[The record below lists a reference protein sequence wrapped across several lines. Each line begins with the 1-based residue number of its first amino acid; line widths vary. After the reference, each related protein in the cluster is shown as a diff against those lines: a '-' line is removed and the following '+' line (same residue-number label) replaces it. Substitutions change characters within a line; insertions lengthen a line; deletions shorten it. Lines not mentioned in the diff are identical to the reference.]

1 MVREALQQEF
11 EAFGITVSDEVLDKC
26 VTICMCSNIPAEEF
40 VETWM
45 AYSLSN
51 LNGADPTIEYIN
63 QFERKEL
70 KGYTSQNQ
78 TKKSSSKT
86 ATTPIIYNKSEA
98 NVSSRVESNSDS
110 VLDVYATTPKGKT
123 AQKRLADT
131 SPIGHLD
138 KKNASHCGS
147 PSIYTPASFT
157 PDIFSPNSN
166 YSKRTNSGQIVASFG
181 AKEIFLGKS
190 QVSNVVAKSSVSI
203 VPYGGAA
210 QISAKTL
217 FMYETL
223 VDKAAVLDSTVSYL
237 GELLLKKH
245 GLPPAGNH
253 CKGSQTEIT
262 AVGRIVCDT
271 SDGKLN
277 AASIL
282 LEGDEA
288 TCTGRS
294 IPLKLPESG
303 VAVFPGQ
310 VVAVQGSNP
319 SRNQFIASKL
329 YTDVTL
335 PLPETKPRLDSNTGS
350 LSIFVSA
357 GPYTQS
363 DTLSYKPLEDL
374 IALTV
379 QQEPDILILIG
390 PLLDANH
397 PLLLN
402 GSLAETFED
411 FYIKLIDSIVQP
423 LEKVKTQVII
433 VASYREATSPCR
445 YPTPPPFC
453 TTGLKRSKVTFIA
466 DPSTVD
472 ISGVVLGVTSVDVL
486 MHLGREEFAVA
497 PTMSDRLSRLAS
509 HLIQQQ
515 SYYPLMP
522 PNIELPVDMECWELY
537 AQLPVTP
544 HIMILPSD
552 LRYFVKNLSGCVVIN
567 PERLSKGMVGGSF
580 AKIEVK
586 PVDNNMIWSTS
597 THVNVQV
604 VKI

>member
-1 MVREALQQEF
+1 MTFLL
-11 EAFGITVSDEVLDKC
+11 G
-26 VTICMCSNIPAEEF
+26 
-40 VETWM
+40 
-45 AYSLSN
+45 N
-51 LNGADPTIEYIN
+51 LP
-63 QFERKEL
+63 
-70 KGYTSQNQ
+70 S
-78 TKKSSSKT
+78 
-86 ATTPIIYNKSEA
+86 
-98 NVSSRVESNSDS
+98 
-110 VLDVYATTPKGKT
+110 KT
-123 AQKRLADT
+123 AQKRLADS

-166 YSKRTNSGQIVASFG
+166 YSKRTNSGQIVASYG
-181 AKEIFLGKS
+181 AKEIFLNKN
-190 QVSNVVAKSSVSI
+190 QVNNVIAKSSVSI
-203 VPYGGAA
+203 TPYGGAA

-217 FMYETL
+217 FIQL
-223 VDKAAVLDSTVSYL
+223 FGGDF
-237 GELLLKKH
+237 LKKH
-245 GLPPAGNH
+245 GLPSASNH

-288 TCTGRS
+288 T
-294 IPLKLPESG
+294 
-303 VAVFPGQ
+303 APG
-310 VVAVQGSNP
+310 G
-319 SRNQFIASKL
+319 FIASKL

-335 PLPETKPRLDSNTGS
+335 PLPEAKPRLDSNTGS

-357 GPYTQS
+357 GPYTQT

-379 QQEPDILILIG
+379 QQEPDVLILIG

-397 PLLLN
+397 PLLHN

-453 TTGLKRSKVTFIA
+453 TTGLKRSKVTFMA

-472 ISGVVLGVTSVDVL
+472 ISGVILGVTSVDVL

-509 HLIQQQ
+509 HLIHQQ

-522 PNIELPVDMECWELY
+522 PNIELPIDMECWELY

-552 LRYFVKNLSGCVVIN
+552 LRYFVKDLCGCVVIN

-586 PVDNNMIWSTS
+586 PVENNMIWSTN